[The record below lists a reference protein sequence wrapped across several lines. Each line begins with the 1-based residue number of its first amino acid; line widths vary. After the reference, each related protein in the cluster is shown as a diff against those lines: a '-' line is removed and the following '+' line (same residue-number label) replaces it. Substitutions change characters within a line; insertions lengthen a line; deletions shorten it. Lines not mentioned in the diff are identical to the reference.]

1 MLWDGADV
9 TVNYSLPRNTR
20 PHLGLVGSKLSAAF
34 SAVRLRRAV
43 NVHQLLIGRSRS
55 CECSAAC
62 RKTTCHN
69 TERNRTSLDMS
80 SPRNNQAD
88 FSGICFSDAT
98 EPFTSKCCCVLLEL
112 NVSSS
117 LVSRLQGSG
126 RISVKQCF
134 HNVCKCLFTEP
145 RGRSNPPEI
154 MASKH
159 SLLLYLLYPR
169 SL

>member
-1 MLWDGADV
+1 MLWDRADV

-145 RGRSNPPEI
+145 RGRSNPPRDNGI
-154 MASKH
+154 KALTVTVLTVSA
-159 SLLLYLLYPR
+159 
-169 SL
+169 

>member
-1 MLWDGADV
+1 MLHSALSDCDAPLTYISSSLAGA
-9 TVNYSLPRNTR
+9 
-20 PHLGLVGSKLSAAF
+20 G
-34 SAVRLRRAV
+34 AV
-43 NVHQLLIGRSRS
+43 NALLHV
-55 CECSAAC
+55 

>member
-1 MLWDGADV
+1 MLHSALSDCDAPLTYISSSLAGA
-9 TVNYSLPRNTR
+9 
-20 PHLGLVGSKLSAAF
+20 G
-34 SAVRLRRAV
+34 AV
-43 NVHQLLIGRSRS
+43 NALLHVEKQLVTTRSATEHLS
-55 CECSAAC
+55 TC
-62 RKTTCHN
+62 RP
-69 TERNRTSLDMS
+69 
-80 SPRNNQAD
+80 PRNNQAD